1 MLRTYH
7 SSSVSKFIKSRVFN
21 RINFTKSVDEVISLG
36 DRLSE
41 NEFLMIRRLKSIALT
56 DPDKELFCE
65 YSAAEFFTEIRKF
78 AGGLRKI
85 GVERGD
91 RVALMALP
99 DEIEL
104 FISFFAIQAIGAV
117 PVLINFLNPPDTIV
131 EMFAESRAETL
142 VVGKHHRLQLG
153 ALKLSLAGL
162 LKNVISIGDV
172 DYDGDPKPNWI
183 LRSIRNSL
191 TKILFHRYEDLL
203 GHPAEDLFLNPF
215 EGEDAVFLFT
225 SGTSAKPRMIRYT
238 YGLIAKTSAAVTK
251 RFSITSDDEWLLS
264 VPFYHLAGL
273 TIILGSLYYGSKI
286 SLTRIPRC
294 SKPHSVE
301 QAVKKIVEG
310 EITILPGVPRTIEP
324 VLEYALERGADLS
337 NLRMVFSGASPM
349 TSNLV
354 SLVEKINE
362 NRDNPIEIVNF
373 YASTECGPIS
383 SLEGVDKNSLDV
395 LGKPFDGVEVNLTEE
410 GELLV
415 KSDYLAPGITLS
427 NGFFPTGD
435 QVNIVD
441 GMLVYRDR
449 LTDVL
454 NINGEKI
461 SPLVIQREIEKV
473 KGIKEAHV
481 FGITK
486 PNRKT
491 DIVCVIIVPKKPS
504 FKSSDLITSLEKRF
518 PNYLKA
524 FIPRYVFVEPD
535 GIPDKMI
542 GGTGKTPRRV
552 FREAYE
558 SKVLL

>member
-41 NEFLMIRRLKSIALT
+41 NEFLMIRRLKSISLT

-65 YSAAEFFTEIRKF
+65 YSAVEFFTEIRKF
-78 AGGLRKI
+78 ASGLRKV

-99 DEIEL
+99 NEIEL
-104 FISFFAIQAIGAV
+104 FISFFAVQAIGAV

-131 EMFAESRAETL
+131 EMFAESEAETL
-142 VVGKHHRLQLG
+142 VVGKHHSLQLG

-324 VLEYALERGADLS
+324 VLEHALERGADLS
-337 NLRMVFSGASPM
+337 NLRMIFSGASPM

-435 QVNIVD
+435 QVNLVD

-461 SPLVIQREIEKV
+461 SPLVIQREVEKV

-486 PNRKT
+486 HNRKT
-491 DIVCVIIVPKKPS
+491 DIVCVIVVPKNP
-504 FKSSDLITSLEKRF
+504 FFESSDLIASLEKRL